1 MRITDGLISGQ
12 ARLTVRPA
20 PGNLEI
26 AASKQTAPAFG
37 PGQLYVW
44 GNWAPG
50 VQLYVW
56 GNGLEQTPAPRWR
69 G

>member
-37 PGQLYVW
+37 PGQLDIW
-44 GNWAPG
+44 GK
-50 VQLYVW
+50 
-56 GNGLEQTPAPRWR
+56 GLEQTPAPRWR